1 MEFSLASNAYEGFL
15 IILVRLDPKKVSGGH
30 VGVKVNDGVG
40 PFFCTH
46 KGLRQGDP
54 LSPTLFNIVA
64 DMIAILFARA
74 KEENQFHGIVPH
86 LIPEGLSPSVC
97 R

>member
-54 LSPTLFNIVA
+54 LSPILFNIIV
-64 DMIAILFARA
+64 DMLAIFSQERKRKISSMELF
-74 KEENQFHGIVPH
+74 HT
-86 LIPEGLSPSVC
+86 
-97 R
+97 